1 MFNLG
6 DEPEPTTPLMEAPPT
21 PLPSAR
27 SQNFTNDERPV
38 PGSSHARRMSK
49 RDKIAC
55 GGVIIVAVIIALI
68 LIIVG
73 IKSALEE
80 PEYTSLEKKLSDA
93 APDSVSTTSIPIT
106 SDKDAEAFTST
117 APNPP
122 DTSTIAEVTTA
133 SATDTSTQDS
143 ADTTDGKFPDFPV
156 VSDILPV
163 QDDALAVD
171 PNPVNIFDDET
182 IEEVEDPNF
191 SDISSEINKFDSS
204 LEAGDDSGFTDIK
217 SQINQFEQGSGPDPR
232 SSEVQIPSNYSAY
245 VATLVPPSTSFVFCD
260 PIRELRCRDRSQ
272 CYPIAKHCD
281 FKVDCNDYSD
291 EDTCT
296 CKQRLIDARL
306 CDGYDDCMEGEDEN
320 DCNCPEHKPFFCDM
334 EPFDKSVCIE
344 QAKVCDGVED
354 CRSGRDEDGCIVNF
368 PHTLDLHHAK
378 PAFSHTSGL
387 LTVKLDDGEYRH
399 LAVRMDQH
407 DTVAPLALR
416 TCSGLVDFESVS
428 YKIIEYDFD
437 SDEVAV
443 IDTYDE
449 SDKRFS
455 FKKNDDIHAH
465 IHLVHVQCKI
475 KTCSAYSSLDKRAP
489 AHDLPEEFYHL
500 DASEIAKALDNGT
513 IAMPKSTEGKIV
525 GGSISNIEM
534 WPSTVAIYRNAKFVC
549 GATLINSQW
558 IITAGHCLYKYEN
571 GDKYYSVRIGMQRKQ
586 SQSPWE
592 QTRIVKE
599 VYMHPDYEHT
609 FLRHDL
615 SLGKLDR
622 PIMINRLAQ
631 PVCLP
636 FNADMTPA
644 PGQTCTAA
652 GWGLISEKGVAS
664 EELKEVTLH
673 VLEKC
678 KQGYN
683 DINNQICAGAQLGQ
697 DSCQGD
703 SGGPLYCNNEK
714 GEAYL
719 GGVISHGKGCGREG
733 QPGVYVRL
741 SVYYPWVEQV
751 LAGNV
756 PKVKEPLM
764 VCAGQICGTGECV
777 VSSDLCDEDVD
788 CLDNGDVQYCK
799 VVDGKRV
806 QVLPEDY
813 VMNTNPNLGH
823 VDSDPFAEKTTEGTI
838 KEESHNHHHNE
849 EHDNVVTEKDD
860 EGHHTDHHETALGGT
875 HELTTHATEIEEHT
889 DADKHVEEGEIVGT
903 QHGIISLTKF
913 NMTKISC
920 SGEEFLCSVLE
931 ECVAFDKRCDGIP
944 DCQDKSDE
952 IGCSC
957 GQMLQKTNPDLVNNG
972 FPDCQDYS
980 DETETLCPE
989 SQYQCPGSKVCIRQ
1003 DLKCD
1008 SRPDCPNG
1016 EDERNCAIL
1025 VSGNIIP
1032 VSKTGEISK
1041 NSSGYL
1047 VVQKKAE
1054 WKPVCVLAFTNK
1066 LTSNLCSYMGLS
1078 GPSSFQLIPKEESP
1092 LNTLKFTSR
1101 SSRRCNHVYITCGP
1115 PKCGDRTAARQ
1126 SGMTSTEVSTG
1137 PGVHPW
1143 TVSFLSDGQFVCS
1156 GSLIH
1161 PQYVITSLSCG
1172 IDILRKKGFNTVLA
1186 GQVTKSRFGWSA
1198 HTQLRKLGK
1207 FKIIQGTRVVIGNLV
1222 DEYVITDYVRHLCPG
1237 NDNVPLKGAVCQLS
1251 GKTNTAWV
1259 EGYPVEVADKCQG
1272 PDTEYYDLCSCES
1285 SNVDTTACSAN
1296 RVNKV
1301 DAKDMSS
1308 WYGALACPDK
1318 GLFYYSGLTTSISD
1332 DGGTPTEFFNLVS
1345 QKMQSKV
1352 EGLLDVFDYEHKDE
1366 ADDCPYR
1373 CLSGTCLQGSQL
1385 CDSSWDCAD
1394 GSDESNCSFE
1404 AAWPMCTPVH
1414 GSNSCTCPKEYG
1426 KCTNNMCL
1434 PMEKYCDGVNDCL
1447 DNSDESEDCSSCI
1460 ETLRFSDPSAICDGK
1475 MDCAD
1480 GSDESGAV
1488 CGCPDG
1494 HFVCQKISGL
1504 HNDSA
1509 VCEPMNRL
1517 CDGRLDCAS
1526 GVDEKHEMCITLSSG
1541 VDDTQIVPPESVV
1554 NGYLRVRSMGKWVKY
1569 CTPYWKD
1576 SMGDHLCSVLGFER
1590 KLLAYAQTPTDPVFD
1605 IGYHETGIKSPQCQ
1619 IIYIVCKR

>member
-1 MFNLG
+1 MFGN
-6 DEPEPTTPLMEAPPT
+6 DPEPTTPLMEAPPT

-27 SQNFTNDERPV
+27 SQMFANDDRPI
-38 PGSSHARRMSK
+38 PGSSHANRWNK
-49 RDKIAC
+49 RDRMAC
-55 GGVIIVAVIIALI
+55 AGVIILAVIIALV

-80 PEYTSLEKKLSDA
+80 PEYVSLEKKLSDA
-93 APDSVSTTSIPIT
+93 TTSSVT
-106 SDKDAEAFTST
+106 SPSISTNQDSESSTST
-117 APNPP
+117 ATSIS
-122 DTSTIAEVTTA
+122 DTSTIAEVTTT
-133 SATDTSTQDS
+133 TDKLTSTQES
-143 ADTTDGKFPDFPV
+143 ADTTVSNFPDFPV
-156 VSDILPV
+156 ISDILPV
-163 QDDALAVD
+163 NVDSLAVD
-171 PNPVNIFDDET
+171 PINIFDDET
-182 IEEVEDPNF
+182 IAEVQDTNF
-191 SDISSEINKFDSS
+191 GDISSEINKFDSS
-204 LEAGDDSGFTDIK
+204 LEGGDNSGFTDIK
-217 SQINQFEQGSGPDPR
+217 SQINQFEQDNGPSAR
-232 SSEVQIPSNYSAY
+232 SLDIQKPSNYSAY
-245 VATLVPPSTSFVFCD
+245 VATLVPATTSFVFCD

-320 DCNCPEHKPFFCDM
+320 DCNCPEDKSFFCDM
-334 EPFDKSVCIE
+334 EPFDKSVCID
-344 QAKVCDGVED
+344 QNKVCDGVED

-378 PAFSHTSGL
+378 PAYSHTSGL
-387 LTVKLDDGEYRH
+387 LSVKLDDGEYRH

-407 DTVAPLALR
+407 DSVAPLALR

-428 YKIIEYDFD
+428 YKIIEYEFD
-437 SDEVAV
+437 GSEVAV
-443 IDTYDE
+443 IETYDQVN
-449 SDKRFS
+449 KRYS
-455 FKKNDDIHAH
+455 FKKNEDLHAH

-475 KTCSAYSSLDKRAP
+475 KTCSAYSSLDKRSP

-558 IITAGHCLYKYEN
+558 IITAGHCFYKYET

-592 QTRIVKE
+592 QTRVVKE
-599 VYMHPDYEHT
+599 VYIHTDYEHT

-636 FNADMTPA
+636 FNTDMTPA

-652 GWGLISEKGVAS
+652 GWGLISEKGIAS

-673 VLEKC
+673 VLDKC

-703 SGGPLYCNNEK
+703 SGGPLYCNNDK

-741 SVYYPWVEQV
+741 SVYYPWVQQV

-756 PKVKEPLM
+756 TKNKEPLT

-777 VSSDLCDEDVD
+777 VESDLCDEDVD

-806 QVLPEDY
+806 QELPDNY

-823 VDSDPFAEKTTEGTI
+823 VDSDPFEENTT
-838 KEESHNHHHNE
+838 KETKSKESHNHQHKE
-849 EHDNVVTEKDD
+849 EHSGEVVTEHDDKD
-860 EGHHTDHHETALGGT
+860 HHTDHHETTTGAT
-875 HELTTHATEIEEHT
+875 HYIATPATVEMEDHT
-889 DADKHVEEGEIVGT
+889 DGDKHFEEGEIVEAEKNNLSLM
-903 QHGIISLTKF
+903 IFNLTKI
-913 NMTKISC
+913 TC
-920 SGEEFLCSVLE
+920 SEDEFHCSVLE
-931 ECVAFDKRCDGIP
+931 ECIQADQRCDGVA
-944 DCQDKSDE
+944 DCKDKSDE
-952 IGCSC
+952 TDCSC
-957 GQMLQKTNPDLVNNG
+957 GQMLLRTNPELVNNG
-972 FPDCQDYS
+972 YPDCQDYS
-980 DETETLCPE
+980 DEIESFCPE
-989 SQYQCPGSKVCIRQ
+989 DQYQCPGTKLCIRQ
-1003 DLKCD
+1003 TLKCD

-1016 EDERNCAIL
+1016 EDERDCAIL

-1066 LTSNLCSYMGLS
+1066 LTSNLCSYMGMS
-1078 GPSSFQLIPKEESP
+1078 SPSSFQLIPKEESP
-1092 LNTLKFTSR
+1092 LNTLEFMSR
-1101 SSRRCNHVYITCGP
+1101 SSRGCNHIYITCGP

-1126 SGMTSTEVSTG
+1126 SGITTTEVSTG

-1143 TVSFLSDGQFVCS
+1143 TISFLSDGQFVCS

-1161 PQYVITSLSCG
+1161 PEYVITSLSCG
-1172 IDILRKKGFNTVLA
+1172 INVLRKKGYNTVLA
-1186 GQVTKSRFGWSA
+1186 GQVTESSFGWSA
-1198 HTQLRKLGK
+1198 HTQLRLLGK
-1207 FKIIQGTRVVIGNLV
+1207 FKIIQGTKVVIGNVV
-1222 DEYVITDYVRHLCPG
+1222 DGYVITDYVRHLCPG
-1237 NDNVPLKGAVCQLS
+1237 NDELQLQGAVCQLS
-1251 GKTNTAWV
+1251 GKTKSAWV
-1259 EGYPVEVADKCQG
+1259 EGYPVEVADKCRG
-1272 PDTEYYDLCSCES
+1272 SDDEYYDLCSCEA
-1285 SNVDTTACSAN
+1285 SNVDKTACSAN
-1296 RVNKV
+1296 RVNKA
-1301 DAKDMSS
+1301 DQKDMSS
-1308 WYGALACPDK
+1308 WFGALACPDK
-1318 GLFYYSGLTTSISD
+1318 GIFYYSGLTTSLSD
-1332 DGGTPTEFFNLVS
+1332 DGSAPTEFFNLVS

-1352 EGLLDVFDYEHKDE
+1352 DGLLDIFDYEHKNE
-1366 ADDCPYR
+1366 ADECPYR
-1373 CLSGTCLQGSQL
+1373 CLSGACLQASQL
-1385 CDSSWDCAD
+1385 CDSSWDCPD

-1404 AAWPMCTPVH
+1404 SAWPMCSPVH
-1414 GSNSCTCPKEYG
+1414 GTNSCTCPQGYG

-1447 DNSDESEDCSSCI
+1447 DNSDESAECSSCL
-1460 ETLRFSDPSAICDGK
+1460 EKLRFSDPSAICNGS
-1475 MDCAD
+1475 MDCPD

-1488 CGCPDG
+1488 CGCPPD
-1494 HFVCQKISGL
+1494 HFVCQNISGL
-1504 HNDSA
+1504 HNDSS

-1526 GVDEKHEMCITLSSG
+1526 GMDEKHDMCISLSSNV
-1541 VDDTQIVPPESVV
+1541 VDSQVIPPKSAV
-1554 NGYLRVRSMGKWVKY
+1554 NGYLRVRSMGRWVKY
-1569 CTPYWKD
+1569 CTAYWKD

-1605 IGYHETGIKSPQCQ
+1605 IGYHKTGIKSPECQ